1 MFAILLLAL
10 HSANQ
15 PSCLDAALRDI
26 PKRGPDAAFRYSC
39 ISEKDQSY
47 RAVWDSASVA
57 LSFCPEAR
65 GIFKAAGD
73 KPLEALRRTGDSCGT
88 LHTKQLE
95 GFKASEALRVKDSL
109 KEVEKERKETE
120 RRKNTARTHF
130 AAHKPAIQKTLLSCI
145 RQEYKDLD
153 SLQLESVESL
163 DQNLYR
169 VIWKAKTS
177 DGNEETTVKKVTL
190 ENNVCFFEDDLPE
203 TPEE

>member
-10 HSANQ
+10 HSASQ

-39 ISEKDQSY
+39 ITEKVQSY
-47 RAVWDSASVA
+47 RATWDSAAVA
-57 LSFCPEAR
+57 LTFCPEAR
-65 GIFKAAGD
+65 EIFKTAGD
-73 KPLEALRRTGDSCGT
+73 KPQDALRRTGDSCGT
-88 LHTKQLE
+88 LHAKQLE
-95 GFKASEALRVKDSL
+95 GFKASEALRIRDSL
-109 KEVEKERKETE
+109 KEVEKERKDVE
-120 RRKNTARTHF
+120 RRKSTARNLF
-130 AAHKPAIQKTLLSCI
+130 ATRRTAIQKALLACI

-153 SLQLESVESL
+153 SLQLDSVESL

-169 VIWKAKTS
+169 VVWKAKTS
-177 DGNEETTVKKVTL
+177 EGNEETTTKKVTL